1 MRGGKAVLLVA
12 ALLGL
17 LGGCSAFFETNL
29 YSALAPAPTPK
40 ASDYEGTGGLD
51 RLAADL
57 GSDVVVKALS
67 SDPSTIA
74 AIQKYL
80 ADTYGVL
87 TGPLSSAEAQ
97 RAATLYSDLALKTSG
112 GEDVVNGAV
121 QAVQSGVTAGQSVRD
136 LLLGIIPSDILA
148 DSGAFSRMM
157 LAMIDADNAYVAFGN
172 SIPPVPSG
180 VDMGDVAQK
189 ALTAHVASFVVASIS
204 SLVGSAQAIP
214 QIYNVLTD
222 KPSTIPAGYTVGDP
236 YASPQPWLVNIVHAG
251 LPSGLRPF

>member
-1 MRGGKAVLLVA
+1 MRGGKALLLVA
-12 ALLGL
+12 ALLGM
-17 LGGCSAFFETNL
+17 GGCSAFFDTNL
-29 YSALAPAPTPK
+29 YSAFAPAPTPK

-57 GSDVVVKALS
+57 GSDAVVKALS
-67 SDPSTIA
+67 GDPTTTA

-87 TGPLSSAEAQ
+87 TGPLSTADAQ

-112 GEDVVNGAV
+112 GEEVVNNAV
-121 QAVQSGVTAGQSVRD
+121 QAVQAGATAGQGVKD
-136 LLLGIIPSDILA
+136 ILQGIIPSDVLA
-148 DSGAFSRMM
+148 DSTAFSRMM

-204 SLVGSAQAIP
+204 GHVGSSQAIP
-214 QIYNVLTD
+214 QIYDVLTD
-222 KPSTIPAGYTVGDP
+222 QPNSISGYSVGDP
-236 YASPQPWLVNIVHAG
+236 YASPPTWLVNIVHAG